1 MATSQMDVNRQEP
14 DRCGPVMNQS
24 SIDERVVRV
33 LQKHGTQTLD
43 HIGTLLPDVT
53 WLRLFL
59 AIDRLS
65 RSGKISL
72 WSTGIRR
79 LFYDR
84 EAETTQ
90 CSVMP

>member
-1 MATSQMDVNRQEP
+1 MDVNRQEP
-14 DRCGPVMNQS
+14 DRCGPAMNQS
-24 SIDERVVRV
+24 SIDERVIRV

-43 HIGTLLPDVT
+43 HTGTLLPDGT

-59 AIDRLS
+59 AIDRFEPIGQDLTL
-65 RSGKISL
+65 ID
-72 WSTGIRR
+72 GIRR

>member
-1 MATSQMDVNRQEP
+1 MATSQMDVNRQES
-14 DRCGPVMNQS
+14 DRCGTVMNQS

-33 LQKHGTQTLD
+33 LQRHGTQTLD

-53 WLRLFL
+53 WPRLFL

-72 WSTGIRR
+72 WSTGFGDYFMTAKRR
-79 LFYDR
+79 PFS
-84 EAETTQ
+84 AA
-90 CSVMP
+90 